1 MGNGLIQ
8 KFPHIHL
15 CILIRTEANIVHQI
29 VHIHLDTAVLH
40 LLEITPDVS
49 GIRESAGQHR
59 IKIAVRRGTIII
71 MINTVLI
78 ILTNA
83 GEICRVQS
91 VTACNRCGGIVC
103 IGGCSVHHRQVFFP
117 NGRRVAELDL
127 FSRLQNEV
135 RIGSIFVTQPQFVY
149 RKGNLICGVF
159 VRLQICK
166 CLLCC
171 IFRIEP
177 VSIGHLSAVVIPIL
191 CSFVC
196 QIQFYIAQIFLAAV
210 RIQQTQMEIG
220 YAVADLIRIV
230 QSLGKIFRYLIIDH
244 RIDEPALLACL
255 CLTAVQCCQ
264 IIFQRHLLP
273 DRVFRT
279 IACFLCFL
287 FLIHC
292 RSIALGRK
300 CLGVERCNGV
310 FPINLRIQNL
320 GVCQVCRVL
329 CRCFGRCHTAAAFSH
344 RHCIFVFTVNVLIGV
359 GGCEILGIGI
369 CFHACAVCDILVSAD
384 TGQSHILQSR
394 FCLGSTTVRSGRI
407 KALEI
412 VVHPANAHNIRQI
425 GGCHFRSCDL
435 IGGAGSIVVV
445 RLPCHL
451 YTVFVRLE
459 CNVFVFCKPRIC
471 TRLCNGIEH
480 FHSAELVCFLRNC
493 VGLRQFKAAVEHI
506 AAVLGTL
513 FQERNVYGIG
523 IAMVPGFIVQVADC
537 QHGTLSV
544 VVLLDVVYLIGKRY
558 RCSRLIGQFV
568 LHVCIILCL
577 LVCICLGIPVVI
589 RHACTVGRRL
599 VPVVSSVCIRQ
610 MC

>member
-1 MGNGLIQ
+1 M
-8 KFPHIHL
+8 
-15 CILIRTEANIVHQI
+15 
-29 VHIHLDTAVLH
+29 
-40 LLEITPDVS
+40 
-49 GIRESAGQHR
+49 
-59 IKIAVRRGTIII
+59 
-71 MINTVLI
+71 
-78 ILTNA
+78 
-83 GEICRVQS
+83 
-91 VTACNRCGGIVC
+91 
-103 IGGCSVHHRQVFFP
+103 
-117 NGRRVAELDL
+117 
-127 FSRLQNEV
+127 
-135 RIGSIFVTQPQFVY
+135 
-149 RKGNLICGVF
+149 
-159 VRLQICK
+159 
-166 CLLCC
+166 CC

-177 VSIGHLSAVVIPIL
+177 VCIGHLSAIVIPIL
-191 CSFVC
+191 CGFGC

-210 RIQQTQMEIG
+210 RIQQTQIG
-220 YAVADLIRIV
+220 YAVADPIRIV

-244 RIDEPALLACL
+244 RIDEPALLTCL
-255 CLTAVQCCQ
+255 FSAAQCGQ
-264 IIFQRHLLP
+264 VVFQCYLLP
-273 DRVFRT
+273 NSIART

-287 FLIHC
+287 FLIRC

-310 FPINLRIQNL
+310 FPINLRIQDF

-329 CRCFGRCHTAAAFSH
+329 CRCFGRCHTAATFSH

-369 CFHACAVCDILVSAD
+369 CSHACAVCDILVSAD
-384 TGQSHILQSR
+384 TGQRYILQSR

-412 VVHPANAHNIRQI
+412 VIHPANAHNIRQV

-451 YTVFVRLE
+451 YTVFVRPE

-471 TRLCNGIEH
+471 NRLCNGIEH

-493 VGLRQFKAAVEHI
+493 VGLHQFKAAVEHI

-523 IAMVPGFIVQVADC
+523 IAMVSGFIVQVADC

-544 VVLLDVVYLIGKRY
+544 VILLDVVYLIGKRY

-610 MC
+610 MCWTGGVIDRILRIAVLGGGMNFEIRCADSDSIIAAVVFRQLCGHTQVNRFTRLDLVIGFCTLAQFCHQPPVCSFCRLCFCCCKQGILDTLCRFDRRAAV

>member
-1 MGNGLIQ
+1 M
-8 KFPHIHL
+8 
-15 CILIRTEANIVHQI
+15 
-29 VHIHLDTAVLH
+29 
-40 LLEITPDVS
+40 
-49 GIRESAGQHR
+49 
-59 IKIAVRRGTIII
+59 
-71 MINTVLI
+71 
-78 ILTNA
+78 
-83 GEICRVQS
+83 
-91 VTACNRCGGIVC
+91 
-103 IGGCSVHHRQVFFP
+103 
-117 NGRRVAELDL
+117 
-127 FSRLQNEV
+127 
-135 RIGSIFVTQPQFVY
+135 
-149 RKGNLICGVF
+149 
-159 VRLQICK
+159 
-166 CLLCC
+166 CC

-177 VSIGHLSAVVIPIL
+177 VCIGHLSAVVIPIL
-191 CSFVC
+191 CGFGC

-220 YAVADLIRIV
+220 YAVADPIRIV

-244 RIDEPALLACL
+244 RIDEPALLTCL
-255 CLTAVQCCQ
+255 FSAAQCGQ
-264 IIFQRHLLP
+264 VVFQCYLLP

-310 FPINLRIQNL
+310 FPINLRIQDF

-369 CFHACAVCDILVSAD
+369 CSHACAVCDILVSAD
-384 TGQSHILQSR
+384 TGQCHILQSR

-412 VVHPANAHNIRQI
+412 VVHPANAHNIRQV

-451 YTVFVRLE
+451 YTVFVRPE

-471 TRLCNGIEH
+471 NRLCNGIEH
-480 FHSAELVCFLRNC
+480 FHSAELVCF
-493 VGLRQFKAAVEHI
+493 F
-506 AAVLGTL
+506 
-513 FQERNVYGIG
+513 
-523 IAMVPGFIVQVADC
+523 
-537 QHGTLSV
+537 
-544 VVLLDVVYLIGKRY
+544 
-558 RCSRLIGQFV
+558 
-568 LHVCIILCL
+568 
-577 LVCICLGIPVVI
+577 
-589 RHACTVGRRL
+589 
-599 VPVVSSVCIRQ
+599 
-610 MC
+610 